1 MDTTPLHPAVVH
13 LPLALALLL
22 PPAALGAAWALWTG
36 RIRAR
41 AWFALVALQAL
52 LLGGGLVARQ
62 TGSTDEDRVEAVVQE
77 SAIERHE
84 ALADQFLWIAGAA
97 LLLMLVVP
105 LAPAAGLARGAAVAA
120 VLATVVVLGAGYR
133 VGHAG
138 GELVYVHGAAS
149 AFTGARAVLDA
160 TAPGAAKDDE
170 ADADDRGRR

>member
-36 RIRAR
+36 RLRAR
-41 AWFALVALQAL
+41 AWFAVVALQAL
-52 LLGGGLVARQ
+52 LLAGGLVARQ
-62 TGSTDEDRVEAVVQE
+62 TGSSDEERVEAVVQE

-84 ALADQFLWIAGAA
+84 ALADQFLWMAGAA
-97 LLLMLVVP
+97 LLVMLVVP
-105 LAPAAGLARGAAVAA
+105 FAPGPALARGAAVAA
-120 VLATVVVLGAGYR
+120 VFATVVVLGAGYR

-149 AFTGARAVLDA
+149 AFTGARAAAQPPA
-160 TAPGAAKDDE
+160 TGAIRREDD
-170 ADADDRGRR
+170 DADDRAHR

>member
-13 LPLALALLL
+13 LPLALAFLL
-22 PPAALGAAWALWTG
+22 PLAALGAAWALWTG

-41 AWFALVALQAL
+41 AWFAVVALQAL
-52 LLGGGLVARQ
+52 LIAGGLVARQ

-84 ALADQFLWIAGAA
+84 DLADQFLWIAGAT
-97 LLLMLVVP
+97 LLVMLVVP
-105 LAPAAGLARGAAVAA
+105 LAPGAVVARGAAVAA

-138 GELVYVHGAAS
+138 GELVYVHVAAS
-149 AFTGARAVLDA
+149 AFTGARVGLGA
-160 TAPGAAKDDE
+160 TAPGAARADE
-170 ADADDRGRR
+170 DDADERGRR